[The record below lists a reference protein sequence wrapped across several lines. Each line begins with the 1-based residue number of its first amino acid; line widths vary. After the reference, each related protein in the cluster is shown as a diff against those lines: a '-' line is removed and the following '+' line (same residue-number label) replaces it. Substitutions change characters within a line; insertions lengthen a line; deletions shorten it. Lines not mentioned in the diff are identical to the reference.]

1 MPIYPGL
8 IYETADGHL
17 IVYKLDEAAIEIVV
31 TIVKEEER
39 DVIRLALSK
48 YEAGKLI
55 EMLARL
61 GIKPEE

>member
-1 MPIYPGL
+1 MPIYQGL

-17 IVYKLDEAAIEIVV
+17 IVYKLDDAAIEIVV

-39 DVIRLALSK
+39 DVIRLALGK

-55 EMLARL
+55 EMLERL
-61 GIKPEE
+61 GVKKEE

>member
-1 MPIYPGL
+1 MPIYQGL

-17 IVYKLDEAAIEIVV
+17 IVYKLDEAAIEIVL
-31 TIVKEEER
+31 TIEKDEEKN
-39 DVIRLALSK
+39 VISFMMSK

>member
-8 IYETADGHL
+8 IYETAKGHI
-17 IVYKLDEAAIEIVV
+17 IVYKLDEVAIEIVV
-31 TIVKEEER
+31 TIVEEEER
-39 DVIRLALSK
+39 NVIRLALTK